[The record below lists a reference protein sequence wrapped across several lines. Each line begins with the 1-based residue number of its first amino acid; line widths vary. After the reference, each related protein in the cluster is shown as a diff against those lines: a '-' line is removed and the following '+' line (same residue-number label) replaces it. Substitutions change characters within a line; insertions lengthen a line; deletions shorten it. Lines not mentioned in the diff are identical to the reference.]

1 MSSLKKINT
10 MVSSETKNKLVDTSK
25 GPIVLFTNARDE
37 KNIKEWAIHHLLLG
51 FDYICIFDHKSK
63 IPIKNIFF
71 GHDRRIKIEKCV
83 MNDAPKMP
91 LMNIA
96 LKKAR
101 SINASWFIYLDA
113 DEFIVLPKYDS
124 VRSFLSQYSSRDAVL
139 LNWLMFGTNNLFKE
153 PKGLIIEN
161 YTKSCS
167 KLDKHIKMFVRP
179 FAAKYADNPHFYHV
193 VNNNKVCD
201 IKKGVVREPLWN
213 VDVNISF
220 NQAPAFIAHY
230 VNQSEETYRNRK
242 INIPRDD
249 TNEFRAFDPDI
260 HKRYN
265 NTENIV
271 VKNLYSKRVRDYLI
285 NKQRE
290 ITNRNTISHV
300 FLKYTTILFRFPK

>member
-1 MSSLKKINT
+1 
-10 MVSSETKNKLVDTSK
+10 
-25 GPIVLFTNARDE
+25 
-37 KNIKEWAIHHLLLG
+37 
-51 FDYICIFDHKSK
+51 
-63 IPIKNIFF
+63 
-71 GHDRRIKIEKCV
+71 
-83 MNDAPKMP
+83 
-91 LMNIA
+91 
-96 LKKAR
+96 
-101 SINASWFIYLDA
+101 
-113 DEFIVLPKYDS
+113 
-124 VRSFLSQYSSRDAVL
+124 
-139 LNWLMFGTNNLFKE
+139 
-153 PKGLIIEN
+153 
-161 YTKSCS
+161 
-167 KLDKHIKMFVRP
+167 
-179 FAAKYADNPHFYHV
+179 
-193 VNNNKVCD
+193 
-201 IKKGVVREPLWN
+201 
-213 VDVNISF
+213 VNISF